1 LDAVTVDLAVLLSGG
16 GHTLQNFIDEIA
28 AGRLDARIRV
38 VVSSRRDAAG
48 VQRAR
53 EAGIPC
59 HVVERRRFASSEE
72 FSAAITEALEPYA
85 VDLVL
90 LAGFLQLYLFP
101 DKYRGRVLNI
111 HPGLLPRYGGRGM
124 YGHYVHEAVL
134 AAGETESGCTVHLAD
149 HEYDH
154 GPIVLQRRVPVLPGD
169 TPETLA
175 ERVFAAE
182 CEAYPEAVRLFA
194 AGKLPQ
200 PL

>member
-59 HVVERRRFASSEE
+59 HVVERRRFASGEE